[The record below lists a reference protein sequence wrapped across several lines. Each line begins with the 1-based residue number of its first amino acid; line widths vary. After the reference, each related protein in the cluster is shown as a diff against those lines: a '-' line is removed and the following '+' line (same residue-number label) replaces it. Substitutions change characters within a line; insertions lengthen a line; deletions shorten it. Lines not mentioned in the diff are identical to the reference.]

1 MRILILG
8 LGGVSRH
15 FRNWPERTLG
25 QALIRA
31 GHDVHA
37 ITYWQPES
45 PHLGLE
51 TRTETIDGIW
61 VRRVRPQF
69 WPARDLV
76 AALEQMPRPDV
87 VHIMHPR
94 NVLAWRAVRWLKR
107 RGVPIVWTWLGPYH
121 DRWLVADRERPYER
135 EAHPEWL
142 IYTLRAAA
150 ARTLRDRRLRENLRN
165 YGIHEPLTHVDAFVP
180 CSQHE
185 AEVLTRLGFGDRPMG
200 VVPLWLDME
209 FMRGPAAEL
218 PASFTRPLIPY
229 IGQLTV
235 RKCYDM
241 VIEAMPAVVA
251 RFPQASFVFVTHN
264 PEQRATLERMAA
276 ERGVAANL
284 HFLGTIGEQEKLA
297 LLRAS
302 DVLPFPSRYEGFGLP
317 LLEGM
322 AADTPVIST
331 DIPVVNE
338 IVRDGENG
346 LLVPYDDVSALT
358 RAILAVLENADLRAR
373 LVAGGRRAMADRF
386 DPQVLVQQ
394 VLDVY
399 QAVQASGEQTRIPRH
414 RETKIK
420 GV

>member
-1 MRILILG
+1 MRVLIIG

-25 QALIRA
+25 QALVRA
-31 GHDVHA
+31 GHEVHA

-51 TRTETIDGIW
+51 QRTETIDGIQ

-69 WPARDLV
+69 FPAHDL
-76 AALEQMPRPDV
+76 ATTLADMPRPDV
-87 VHIMHPR
+87 AHIMHPR
-94 NVLAWRAVRWLKR
+94 NVLAWRAVRWLKA
-107 RGVPIVWTWLGPYH
+107 RGVPVVWTWLGPYH
-121 DRWLVADRERPYER
+121 DRWLIADRERPYEHQP
-135 EAHPEWL
+135 HPEWL
-142 IYTLRAAA
+142 IYTLRGVLR
-150 ARTLRDRRLRENLRN
+150 RTLRDGRLRENLRN
-165 YGIHEPLTHVDAFVP
+165 YGIHEPLRHVDAFVP
-180 CSQHE
+180 CSRHE
-185 AEVLTRLGFGDRPMG
+185 AEVLARIGFGDRPMT

-209 FMRGPAAEL
+209 FMRGPAPEL
-218 PASFTRPLIPY
+218 DLALTRPIIPY

-264 PEQRATLERMAA
+264 PEQRANLQRMAA

-284 HFLGTIGEQEKLA
+284 RFLGTIGEEEKLA

-322 AADTPVIST
+322 AAGTPVIGT
-331 DIPVVNE
+331 RIPVVDE
-338 IVRDGENG
+338 IVRDGESG
-346 LLVPYDDVSALT
+346 LLIAYDDTAALA
-358 RAILAVLENADLRAR
+358 RAILSVLEQPELRAR
-373 LVAGGRRAMADRF
+373 LVAGGQRDVAERF
-386 DPQVLVQQ
+386 DPPTLAARVVE
-394 VLDVY
+394 VY
-399 QAVQASGEQTRIPRH
+399 QSVQPRSAYVKSEATPLE
-414 RETKIK
+414 R
-420 GV
+420 